1 MADSSADQKTMIHV
15 NNDDHGRVTLRV
27 TASGKATE
35 AYLSPAEGRVVADM
49 LDRHGRLADQNAQA
63 STSFIGSGPGPL
75 AAEDNAAARRIEAVP
90 MPERT

>member
-15 NNDDHGRVTLRV
+15 NNDEHGRVTLRV

-75 AAEDNAAARRIEAVP
+75 AVEENATARRIEAVP

>member
-15 NNDDHGRVTLRV
+15 NNDEHGRVTLRV

-75 AAEDNAAARRIEAVP
+75 AEENAAARRIEAVP

>member
-1 MADSSADQKTMIHV
+1 
-15 NNDDHGRVTLRV
+15 
-27 TASGKATE
+27 
-35 AYLSPAEGRVVADM
+35 VVADM

-75 AAEDNAAARRIEAVP
+75 AAEENAAARRIEAVP

>member
-1 MADSSADQKTMIHV
+1 MADTGADQKTMIHV
-15 NNDDHGRVTLRV
+15 NNDNNGRVTLRV

-49 LDRHGRLADQNAQA
+49 LDRHGRLADQKAEA
-63 STSFIGSGPGPL
+63 STSFIGSGPGSFVDD
-75 AAEDNAAARRIEAVP
+75 ATAARRIEAVP